1 LLHPRFTHPMLAVT
15 SVVVATALGKAAA
28 LGLFW

>member
-1 LLHPRFTHPMLAVT
+1 MLHPRFTLPMVVFSAV
-15 SVVVATALGKAAA
+15 VMATALGKAAA